1 MNARFPLAGLAV
13 ALTLSACGGPPST
26 NEAERALATLLEES
40 GAGRVGDIRD
50 FELTGCVEAQD
61 VEGYRCDTKGK
72 VSIDIGGRQVP
83 IPVSKNLG
91 MRRSQGAGGPTPNE
105 RAPSPA

>member
-1 MNARFPLAGLAV
+1 MKATWPTLAGLAI

-26 NEAERALATLLEES
+26 NDAERALATLLEES

-61 VEGYRCDTKGK
+61 MEGYRCDTKGK

-83 IPVSKNLG
+83 IPVSKNLRYAKESG
-91 MRRSQGAGGPTPNE
+91 SWKAY
-105 RAPSPA
+105 AK

>member
-26 NEAERALATLLEES
+26 NDAERALATLLEES

-61 VEGYRCDTKGK
+61 MEGYRCDTKGK
-72 VSIDIGGRQVP
+72 VSIDIAGRQVP
-83 IPVSKNLG
+83 VPVSKNLRYTKESDG
-91 MRRSQGAGGPTPNE
+91 W
-105 RAPSPA
+105 RAYAK

>member
-1 MNARFPLAGLAV
+1 MKAPKLAFAGLATAF
-13 ALTLSACGGPPST
+13 ALTACGGPPT
-26 NEAERALATLLEES
+26 NNDAERALATLLEES

-61 VEGYRCDTKGK
+61 IEGYRCDTKGK

-83 IPVSKNLG
+83 VPVSKNLRYTKESVG
-91 MRRSQGAGGPTPNE
+91 W
-105 RAPSPA
+105 RAYAK

>member
-1 MNARFPLAGLAV
+1 MNARFPLAGLAI
-13 ALTLSACGGPPST
+13 ALTLTACGGPPST
-26 NEAERALATLLEES
+26 NDAERALATLLEES

-72 VSIDIGGRQVP
+72 VSIDIGGRQAP
-83 IPVSKNLG
+83 IPVSKNLRYVKESEG
-91 MRRSQGAGGPTPNE
+91 W
-105 RAPSPA
+105 RAYAK

>member
-1 MNARFPLAGLAV
+1 MNARLPLAGLAV
-13 ALTLSACGGPPST
+13 ALSLTGCGGPPSN
-26 NEAERALATLLEES
+26 NEAERAFATLLEES

-83 IPVSKNLG
+83 IPVSKNLRYAKESG
-91 MRRSQGAGGPTPNE
+91 SW
-105 RAPSPA
+105 RAYAK